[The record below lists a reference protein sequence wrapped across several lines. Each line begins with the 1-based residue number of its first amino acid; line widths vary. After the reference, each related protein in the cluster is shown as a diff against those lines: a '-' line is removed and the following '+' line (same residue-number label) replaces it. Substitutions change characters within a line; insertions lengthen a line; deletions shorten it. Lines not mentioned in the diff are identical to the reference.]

1 MGRAIMK
8 QRAFDKG
15 IWYHAPEYYLC
26 LLLGYKV
33 VVLHL
38 GAHFCHGGESKLKA
52 LVLLQCELPNALC
65 TLELPLSCLLL
76 FIQVSLQ
83 QSSLSNQHSAHLL
96 DCASMHNKGLVE
108 SGQQPAKASTMP
120 VTVQHTNDCH
130 ILIIG

>member
-76 FIQVSLQ
+76 FIQVSLHKAACQVSILHTFWIVHLCTTRAWWKVGSSQ
-83 QSSLSNQHSAHLL
+83 QRLLPCLSQY
-96 DCASMHNKGLVE
+96 
-108 SGQQPAKASTMP
+108 STPMI
-120 VTVQHTNDCH
+120 VTY
-130 ILIIG
+130 